1 MAIVRGSGH
10 PSASKNVTRLLSHDD
25 ATLFFRLQK
34 TLLCFV
40 NQKVRISNVL
50 FSLEDFAVPRLDE
63 MLKVRDELIRKPEL
77 LESFLRQNPAHLS
90 GEELAIVS
98 SWQHQVAGTFYIF
111 RELKKH
117 TIFLSSGDVSVAYGV
132 VALTQP
138 FDELVPWLPA
148 LAKTVLLPFKNTII
162 YDGLLQI
169 HNVSFGAGIR
179 QMLSEK
185 YKSAKEWSGIITSL
199 PLRSS

>member
-1 MAIVRGSGH
+1 MRGSGH
-10 PSASKNVTRLLSHDD
+10 LPASQNAARLLPHRE
-25 ATLFFRLQK
+25 ANLFFRLQK

-40 NQKVRISNVL
+40 NQQVRVSGEL
-50 FSLEDFAVPRLDE
+50 LSLEDFAVPRTEE
-63 MLKVRDELIRKPEL
+63 MLKVRDELIQKPDL
-77 LESFLRQNPAHLS
+77 LDSFLQQNPADLS

-98 SWQHQVAGTFYIF
+98 LWRHQVAGTFYIF

-117 TIFLSSGDVSVAYGV
+117 TIFLSSGGASVAYGV

-148 LAKTVLLPFKNTII
+148 LTETVLLPFKNAII
-162 YDGLLQI
+162 YDGLLRV

-179 QMLSEK
+179 QMLNEK
-185 YKSAKEWSGIITSL
+185 YKLAKEQSGIITSL